1 MICLTGFSAHT
12 EKERSRRTG
21 KAVNIWIDWDRLHE
35 YRADLLCSIPSD
47 FVPQNLYETME
58 YYLINSSEDGWSD
71 DEKEKFLKTA
81 IEIGN
86 VLEKMFGIHNAIPQ
100 CISKE
105 D

>member
-1 MICLTGFSAHT
+1 MRCSTGFSVHT
-12 EKERSRRTG
+12 EKERNRRTG

-47 FVPQNLYETME
+47 FVPQNLYETLE
-58 YYLINSSEDGWSD
+58 YYLINASEDGWSD

-86 VLEKMFGIHNAIPQ
+86 VLEKMFSIHNAISD
-100 CISKE
+100 CITKE
-105 D
+105 N